1 MGSFTPSKLVTHRE
15 VMMVNST
22 CPSGSA
28 QSPGPGAPGRGLHA
42 PRTTRS
48 LSRRALF
55 GSAAVAGLG
64 AAILDPAVASARQ
77 VADSRQADTGR
88 SFSPE
93 TGRILQEIIASGLGA
108 SNAPGL
114 NVGVWVPGRGSYVQA
129 LGVSDLATDAALQ
142 PDDHFRIGSVTKT
155 FTATAILQLVDES
168 KISLDDRLARYVTG
182 IPYGDQITIAQL
194 LGMTSGVYDFVNDP
208 EFVAAYV
215 ANPLLPFSLSQVVAI
230 IQRNKPLFRPGTS
243 IAYDNSGYYLL
254 GAIAEKVSGL
264 PLGQLIAEK
273 ITQPL
278 GLSQTSYPA
287 TSAMPAPFSRGYLV
301 NAASFGDATES
312 NPAVPAGAGAMIST
326 LSDLKVWAKA
336 LATGILL
343 TPATQALRLKTQVL
357 APSPQLTARYGLG
370 IASFNGFLGHD
381 GSIFGYGSTIL
392 YLPAKDA
399 TIVGLSN
406 TAVIVGNPPPLL
418 ITLAVAAHLFP
429 EQFPDGI

>member
-1 MGSFTPSKLVTHRE
+1 
-15 VMMVNST
+15 MVDSIYS
-22 CPSGSA
+22 SGSA
-28 QSPGPGAPGRGLHA
+28 QSPGPGAPGRGLQA
-42 PRTTRS
+42 PRNARS
-48 LSRRALF
+48 LSRRALI

-64 AAILDPAVASARQ
+64 AAIVDPAVARAGQ
-77 VADSRQADTGR
+77 VADGPQAATGG
-88 SFSPE
+88 SFSPA
-93 TGRILQEIIASGLGA
+93 TGRILQEIIASGWGA

-114 NVGVWVPGRGSYVQA
+114 NVGIWVPGRGSYVQA
-129 LGVSDLATDAALQ
+129 LGVSDQATGTPLQ

-155 FTATAILQLVDES
+155 FTATAILQLVDEH
-168 KISLDDRLARYVTG
+168 KISLDDRLAGYVTG

-194 LGMTSGVYDFVNDP
+194 LGMTSGVYDFVNDS

-230 IQRNKPLFRPGTS
+230 IQRNKPLFPPGTS

-301 NAASFGDATES
+301 NAASFADATAS

-326 LSDLKVWAKA
+326 LSDLKVWAKD
-336 LATGILL
+336 LATGTLL
-343 TPATQALRLKTQVL
+343 TPAIQALRLKTQLL
-357 APSPQLTARYGLG
+357 AQSPQLTARYGLG

-399 TIVGLSN
+399 TIIGLSN

-418 ITLAVAAHLFP
+418 MTLAVAAYLFP
-429 EQFPDGI
+429 GQFPDGI